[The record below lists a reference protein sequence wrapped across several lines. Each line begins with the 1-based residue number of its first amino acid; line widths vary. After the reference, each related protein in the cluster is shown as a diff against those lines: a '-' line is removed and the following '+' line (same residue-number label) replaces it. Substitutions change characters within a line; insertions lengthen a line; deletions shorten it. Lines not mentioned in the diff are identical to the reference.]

1 MCLTTNQAERD
12 SATGY
17 RMICEVIGVLL
28 SVGIPSIFI
37 TILGSSSSNCE
48 NQNTLTNE
56 SLTSN
61 ITASISPI
69 YKMVTISAYIK

>member
-1 MCLTTNQAERD
+1 MILTPNQSERD

-37 TILGSSSSNCE
+37 SIFGSNSSCESSALDYKSSILNNSKNGTE
-48 NQNTLTNE
+48 TN
-56 SLTSN
+56 N
-61 ITASISPI
+61 
-69 YKMVTISAYIK
+69 MVYVE